1 MAQDLV
7 TGGRLSLLRA
17 TRAHALLA
25 GRDYASPDDVQ
36 AVAAATL
43 AHRLTPVGAVQG
55 VASAGRKAQLDAMIQ
70 AVGLV

>member
-1 MAQDLV
+1 
-7 TGGRLSLLRA
+7 
-17 TRAHALLA
+17 
-25 GRDYASPDDVQ
+25 VQ